1 MRGAGWARYVGVMSR
16 GLGGCMLMTSV
27 ADQSLPTDVE
37 SGQGEREDVMLREY
51 ESGKHLVY
59 GTRNREVDP

>member
-1 MRGAGWARYVGVMSR
+1 
-16 GLGGCMLMTSV
+16 MLMTSV